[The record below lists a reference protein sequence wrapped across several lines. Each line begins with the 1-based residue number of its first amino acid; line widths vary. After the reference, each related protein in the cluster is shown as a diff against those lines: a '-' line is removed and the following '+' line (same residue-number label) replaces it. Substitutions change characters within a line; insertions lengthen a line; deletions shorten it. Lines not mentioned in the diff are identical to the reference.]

1 MIQEYIDYPIEL
13 GILFYW
19 EIHQNPQISSIG
31 KKQFC
36 TLVGNGKDSLRQL
49 ACQNHRIVHRKS
61 TLKKR
66 YVDKWVQIV
75 PKGKRILLEPIGN
88 HNRGTAFLDGLQPK
102 LWCSNNLY
110 GATKTQQLNSDFQ
123 QFLKLKSERHKIINF
138 HKTKVQTY
146 NSNEY
151 LIKNKN
157 LQTVSITSV
166 ISEGEVL
173 KMRYWD
179 MLDHKKTKFLQL

>member
-1 MIQEYIDYPIEL
+1 MSHTLHTYC
-13 GILFYW
+13 
-19 EIHQNPQISSIG
+19 SS
-31 KKQFC
+31 
-36 TLVGNGKDSLRQL
+36 LV
-49 ACQNHRIVHRKS
+49 
-61 TLKKR
+61 
-66 YVDKWVQIV
+66 
-75 PKGKRILLEPIGN
+75 ILLFFNPN
-88 HNRGTAFLDGLQPK
+88 HTVLAQQNID
-102 LWCSNNLY
+102 SNTLY